1 MEHYE
6 DIVSEGVRVLT
17 VFEQQKMRWVSMVKG
32 GPLDGWSVANADA
45 DPVIQHAEMIEAL
58 RRQG

>member
-1 MEHYE
+1 
-6 DIVSEGVRVLT
+6 
-17 VFEQQKMRWVSMVKG
+17 MVKG